1 MTDDLV
7 FRPAREIADL
17 VRSRKVSAKEVA
29 QVHLDRIRRIDPKIR
44 AFLSVRPDAPDGTP
58 DGPLAGVPIALK
70 DNLCTLDLPT
80 TCASKILENY
90 RAPYEATVVT
100 RLRAAGATIIGKTNL
115 DEFAMGSSTENSAY
129 FPSRNPWDPTRVPGG
144 SSGGSSAAVAA
155 GLAAGGLGS
164 DTGGSIR
171 QPAALSGVV
180 GFKPTYGRVS
190 RHGLVAFASS
200 LDQVGPLARD
210 VRDAALLQSVIGGP
224 DPLDATC
231 LPAAPPD
238 YVGALERDPKG
249 LRIGLPKE
257 YFAEGLD
264 LEVRARV
271 MDAIRSLEKRGARL
285 VDVTLPLTG
294 SGIATYYIVA
304 PAEASSN
311 LARYDGVHYGHRTA
325 APGGLVETVSR
336 SRAEGFGAEVRRRI
350 LLGTFVLSSDRIDA
364 YYHRAQKVRRLIA
377 RDFDKAFE
385 SCDVIAGPTSPSPAF
400 TIGEKSADPLS
411 LYLCDVYT
419 VGANL
424 AGLPGISVPCGF
436 TSAGLPVGL
445 QVLGRPLDD
454 LGVFQ
459 AGRAVERELGPSGK
473 RPAL

>member
-1 MTDDLV
+1 VTDDIAFL
-7 FRPAREIADL
+7 PAREIAER
-17 VRSRKVSAKEVA
+17 VRTGKVSAKEVA
-29 QVHLDRIRRIDPKIR
+29 QVHRERIRKLDSKIG
-44 AFLSVRPDAPDGTP
+44 AFLKVAETLPEGAPT
-58 DGPLAGVPIALK
+58 GPLAGVPIALK
-70 DNLCTLDLPT
+70 DNLCTTDMPT
-80 TCASKILENY
+80 TCGSKILEKY
-90 RAPYEATVVT
+90 RAPYEATVVS

-115 DEFAMGSSTENSAY
+115 DEFAMGSSTENSGY
-129 FPSRNPWDPTRVPGG
+129 FPSRNPWDTTRVPGG

-155 GLAAGGLGS
+155 GFAAGGLGS

-200 LDQVGPLARD
+200 LDQIGPFARD
-210 VRDAALLQSVIGGP
+210 VRDAALILSVIGGH
-224 DPLDATC
+224 DPLDATSI
-231 LPAAPPD
+231 PGPPPD
-238 YVGALERDPKG
+238 YVGNLERDPKG

-257 YFAEGLD
+257 YFAGGLD
-264 LEVRARV
+264 GEVRARV
-271 MDAIRSLEKRGARL
+271 MEALKMLEKRGARL
-285 VDVTLPLTG
+285 LDVGLPMTEH
-294 SGIATYYIVA
+294 GIATYYVVA

-311 LARYDGVHYGHRTA
+311 LARYDGVHFGHRTA
-325 APGGLVETVSR
+325 LEGGLLEMVSR

-377 RDFDKAFE
+377 RDFERAFE
-385 SCDVIAGPTSPSPAF
+385 SCDVIAGPTSPTPAF
-400 TIGEKSADPLS
+400 KLGEKSTDPLS

-436 TSAGLPVGL
+436 TSGGLPVGL
-445 QVLGRPLDD
+445 QILGRPLDD
-454 LGVFQ
+454 LAVLQ
-459 AGRAVERELGPSGK
+459 AGRAAERELGPSER
-473 RPAL
+473 RPPL

>member
-1 MTDDLV
+1 MDDLA
-7 FRPAREIADL
+7 FLPAREIAEL
-17 VRSRKVSAKEVA
+17 VRSRKASAPEVA
-29 QVHLDRIRRIDPKIR
+29 KVHLDRIRRIDPKIK
-44 AFLSVRPDAPDGTP
+44 AFLSVSGGAAENPT
-58 DGPLAGVPIALK
+58 GPLAGVPIALK
-70 DNLCTLDLPT
+70 DNLCTNDGPT
-80 TCASKILENY
+80 TCGSKILEKY

-115 DEFAMGSSTENSAY
+115 DEFAMGSSTENSGF
-129 FPSRNPWDPTRVPGG
+129 FPSRNPWDPERVPGG
-144 SSGGSSAAVAA
+144 SSGGSAAAVAA

-200 LDQVGPLARD
+200 LDQVGPFARD
-210 VRDAALLQSVIGGP
+210 VRDAALLMSVIAGH
-224 DPLDATC
+224 DPLDATSV
-231 LPAAPPD
+231 PGATPD
-238 YVGALERDPKG
+238 FVGNLERDPKG

-257 YFAEGLD
+257 YFSEGLD
-264 LEVRARV
+264 PEIRELV
-271 MDAIRSLEKRGARL
+271 MTGIRSLEARGATL
-285 VDVTLPLTG
+285 VDVSLPMTEH
-294 SGIATYYIVA
+294 GIATYYIVA

-311 LARYDGVHYGHRTA
+311 LARYDGVHYGRRTA
-325 APGGLVETVSR
+325 APLGLIDMVSR
-336 SRAEGFGAEVRRRI
+336 SRAEGFGPEVRRRI

-377 RDFDKAFE
+377 RDFERAFE
-385 SCDVIAGPTSPSPAF
+385 TCDVIAGPTSPFPAF
-400 TIGEKSADPLS
+400 KIGEKAADPLS

-436 TSAGLPVGL
+436 TSGGLPAGLQIL
-445 QVLGRPLDD
+445 ARPLDD
-454 LGVFQ
+454 LGALQ
-459 AGRAVERELGPSGK
+459 AGRAVERELGLPVR